1 MKKEQKELL
10 FRLALKELGL
20 EVVETSRY
28 LEILQIDKFIFRME
42 WLIGSFDKESGEY
55 YLYGMPSTNDKV
67 MNLIENTLELKVT
80 KINLYQ
86 DKTRKYDKCPYH
98 L

>member
-1 MKKEQKELL
+1 MTQEQKELL

-20 EVVETSRY
+20 EVVETSRH
-28 LEILQIDKFIFRME
+28 LEILQIDKFIFKME

-55 YLYGMPSTNDKV
+55 HLYGMPSTNDKI

-86 DKTRKYDKCPYH
+86 DKPRKYDRHYYF
-98 L
+98 